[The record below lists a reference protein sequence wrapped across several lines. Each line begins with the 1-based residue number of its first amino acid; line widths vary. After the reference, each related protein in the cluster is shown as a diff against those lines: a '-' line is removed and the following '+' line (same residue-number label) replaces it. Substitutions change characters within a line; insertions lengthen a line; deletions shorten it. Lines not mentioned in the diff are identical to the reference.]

1 MRQPANSVFA
11 TVCAL
16 LLGATMIFGQVG
28 SGGIDLSN
36 LDRNA
41 NPCTDFYQYAN
52 GGWLARNPIPAAFP
66 TWGVDSV
73 LEDQN
78 RESLRQILEAA
89 AQNAQAPK
97 GSSEQ
102 KVGDFYTSC
111 MAEDKIEAEGTSS
124 LASEMSSIEKIKNLR
139 GLQDEIESLHS
150 SGVNALFQIGSE
162 QDAKNS
168 AEVILLIWQ
177 GGLGL
182 PEGEY
187 YFKDDEKSKQIRDEY
202 VKHVARMF
210 ELMGDDAAK
219 SASEAQ
225 TVMGFES
232 KLAEAWMPSVER
244 RDPQK
249 VYNRRTLA
257 QMKSFTPN
265 FDWND
270 YLRGVGLTQATDLN
284 VGQPK
289 YFERVNQQL
298 KAAPL
303 ADWKT
308 YLRWRLIDSAAR
320 SLSKKF
326 VEEDFN
332 FKGRVLT
339 GTTELLPR
347 WKRCVSATDNA
358 MGEALGEVYV
368 KKAFP
373 PEAKKRALEM
383 VQNLIAALKSDIGTL
398 SWMSQATRQQA
409 VAKLETFIRKI
420 GYPDKWRDY
429 SAMEISRGS
438 YLKNVQHANM
448 FEVRR
453 DLRKVGQPVDKTE
466 WGMTPPTVNA
476 YYNPAINEIVF
487 PAGIM
492 QPPFF
497 SASYD
502 DAINYGAMG
511 SVIGH
516 EMTHGFDDEGRQYDA
531 SGNLKNWWTDEDLKK
546 FNERAECVIKQ
557 FDAFEVEK
565 GLFQNGKLVVGES
578 IADLGGLV
586 IAYAAFQKSMEG
598 KPHPAP
604 IDGLTAEQR
613 FFIGYAY
620 SWATNVRPEYARLM
634 VQTNPHPLP
643 KFRVNGP
650 VSNMPA
656 FAQAFQCKAGDAMV
670 REEKDR
676 CQIW

>member
-1 MRQPANSVFA
+1 MRKSAHSVFA
-11 TVCAL
+11 TLCAL
-16 LLGATMIFGQVG
+16 VLSTTIIVGQVG
-28 SGGIDLSN
+28 RGIELSN
-36 LDRNA
+36 LDRTA
-41 NPCTDFYQYAN
+41 NPCQDFFQYAN
-52 GGWLARNPIPAAFP
+52 GGWLANNPIPAAYP

-73 LEDQN
+73 LEEQN
-78 RESLRQILEAA
+78 QESLRKILEAA
-89 AQNAQAPK
+89 AQNASAAK

-102 KVGDFYTSC
+102 KVGDFYSSC
-111 MAEDKIEAEGTSS
+111 MAEDKIEAEGTTALTDELSR
-124 LASEMSSIEKIKNLR
+124 IEKIKDMR
-139 GLQDEIESLHS
+139 GLQDEIATLHQ
-150 SGVNALFQIGSE
+150 SGVNAVFQMGSQ

-168 AEVILLIWQ
+168 AEVIFLLWQ

-187 YFKDDEKSKQIRDEY
+187 YFKDDDKSKEIRDKY
-202 VKHVARMF
+202 LKHVARMF
-210 ELMGDDAAK
+210 ELMGDDAKKA
-219 SASEAQ
+219 ASEAQ
-225 TVMGFES
+225 DVFNFET

-249 VYNRRTLA
+249 TYNRKSLA
-257 QMKSFTPN
+257 EMKAFTTNINWP
-265 FDWND
+265 D
-270 YLRGVGLTQATDLN
+270 YLNTIGLKQKTDLN

-289 YFERVNQQL
+289 FMERVNAL
-298 KAAPL
+298 VKAAPL
-303 ADWKT
+303 DSWKT
-308 YLRWRLIDSAAR
+308 YLRWRVIDAAAP
-320 SLSKKF
+320 SLSRKF
-326 VEEDFN
+326 VDEDFN
-332 FKGRVLT
+332 FKGRVLR
-339 GTTELLPR
+339 GTTELRPR
-347 WKRCVSATDNA
+347 WKRCVDATDNA

-368 KKAFP
+368 KTAFP

-383 VQNLIAALKSDIGTL
+383 VGNLIAALKSDLTTL
-398 SWMSQATRQQA
+398 GWMSDATRQQA
-409 VAKLETFIRKI
+409 IGKLETFIRKI

-429 SAMEISRGS
+429 SALEINRDS
-438 YLKNVQHANM
+438 YVKNVRRANM

-453 DLRKVGQPVDKTE
+453 DLKKVGQPVDKAE

-502 DAINYGAMG
+502 DAVNYGAMG
-511 SVIGH
+511 AVIGH

-531 SGNLKNWWTDEDLKK
+531 AGNLKNWWTDDDLKK
-546 FNERAECVIKQ
+546 FTERAECVVNQ
-557 FDAFEVEK
+557 FNGFEVEK
-565 GLFQNGKLVVGES
+565 GLNENGKLVVGES

-586 IAYAAFQKSMEG
+586 IAYAAFQKSLEG

-604 IDGLTAEQR
+604 IDGFTAEQR
-613 FFIGYAY
+613 FFLGYAY

-634 VQTNPHPLP
+634 VATNPHPLP

-650 VSNMPA
+650 LSNIPA
-656 FAQAFQCKAGDAMV
+656 FAQAFQCKTGDAMV